1 MDRIEYFRKLL
12 NSFSNNKWQI
22 VNGNILAQTPNYPY
36 IEMFIINYSP
46 DFHSQ
51 SVEVVEKENKTL
63 VERNTKT
70 HNATLQ
76 LNCRHKSLIESAA
89 LANELFKIINYV
101 KRETINNNGFG
112 IKEMS
117 NIKSLNDFEGGKWN
131 YCYSFDVEISFDV
144 IEERTIE
151 TIETVKTNIKN
162 KQEVIRNE

>member
-1 MDRIEYFRKLL
+1 MERIEDFRKLL
-12 NSFSNNKWQI
+12 NSFSDEKWQI
-22 VNGNILAQTPNYPY
+22 INGDILSQTPNYPY

-46 DFHSQ
+46 DFYNQ
-51 SVEVVEKENKTL
+51 SVEVIEKENKTL
-63 VERNTKT
+63 VERNIKI

-76 LNCRHKSLIESAA
+76 LNCRHKSLTESVA

-101 KRETINNNGFG
+101 KREIINNNGFG
-112 IKEMS
+112 IKDMS

-144 IEERTIE
+144 IEDRIIE
-151 TIETVKTNIKN
+151 SIETVKTDIKN